1 MLGSCVV
8 LAAGMLRGQ
17 DDDTSREAASCLVCH
32 DNRDFA
38 VRMSDGEVRSMF
50 VDPTRFYRSAHAGIG
65 CGGCHGS
72 VGSGPHGP
80 IDEPALSDTQAR
92 ILAGRRPI
100 QQVAIAACMGCH
112 AVEAAQFAESIH
124 ATSAMANPTGDQPL
138 CNDCHTAHYVNGA
151 DDLESTVNP
160 QHVAQTCADCHADAT
175 TMAHHDV
182 RTDVVT
188 TFETS
193 FHGAKGQLGQEGA
206 AVCTSCHGVHEIR
219 APKDPKSTV
228 NPANVASACGQEN
241 CHPGATE
248 RFAAAFTHELPER
261 PYAVV
266 IQIARKIYVL
276 AIYGTIGIMLLL
288 VLLDFKRRLT
298 ARKGH

>member
-1 MLGSCVV
+1 MLLVAGVV
-8 LAAGMLRGQ
+8 RGQ
-17 DDDTSREAASCLVCH
+17 AEDVSQEAASCLVCH

-50 VDPTRFYRSAHAGIG
+50 VDPSRFYNSSHAGIG
-65 CGGCHGS
+65 CGGCHGT

-80 IDEPALSDTQAR
+80 VQEPELTATQAK

-112 AVEAAQFAESIH
+112 AVESAQFADSIH
-124 ATSAMANPTGDQPL
+124 ATSAMANPPAISRSATIATPRTTSTQPTIWRARSARNMWRDL
-138 CNDCHTAHYVNGA
+138 RRLPRRCDHDGA
-151 DDLESTVNP
+151 SRRPDR
-160 QHVAQTCADCHADAT
+160 CG
-175 TMAHHDV
+175 
-182 RTDVVT
+182 T

-219 APKDPKSTV
+219 APGDPKSRV
-228 NPANVASACGQEN
+228 NPANVAEACGQPN

-248 RFAAAFTHELPER
+248 RFAEAFTHELPER

-266 IQIARKIYVL
+266 IDVL
-276 AIYGTIGIMLLL
+276 ASLRGGDLRHHLAHGSAGAVGL
-288 VLLDFKRRLT
+288 QRRRS